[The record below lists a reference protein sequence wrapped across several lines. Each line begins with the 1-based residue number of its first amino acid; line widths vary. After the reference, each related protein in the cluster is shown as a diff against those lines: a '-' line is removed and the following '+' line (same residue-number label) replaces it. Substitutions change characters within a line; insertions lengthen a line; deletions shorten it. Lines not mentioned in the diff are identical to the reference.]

1 MPHTLRT
8 LSLRCAARSQP
19 LLGGQGAAPSPGTSP
34 ARAREPPGPFG
45 CGARGAQH
53 RLGMSTAQQPC
64 SPWHTPHGDPSPSP
78 SPRPHLGLLPKTWE
92 EPVQGGCRG
101 GAQAPCTPWL
111 QGADPWSRSP
121 VVQSI
126 TSTTSTTT
134 PALPA
139 GNTCT
144 GRSERGNPPPVPSR
158 REEAL
163 PGPTMAA
170 SRRLC
175 LRFLAVQHRGP
186 VARHGPA
193 RQGCAGGTRELAGAL
208 VAGTGRCHARTFP
221 RWDLPGSAGIPA
233 QDPAGSSPG
242 LVPGRRPQALFA
254 PQAVVFPDPGCRR
267 CQETPAPPRCSSA
280 MSQEVFLP
288 PGPAGCR
295 APAGS
300 CHLRPAAGTLVPPQP
315 RGPGGPHAARPV
327 LHCPA
332 LLSSRLRSSSA
343 TMAKHQAHSAEC
355 MELPRLR

>member
-1 MPHTLRT
+1 MPMPHTLRT

-139 GNTCT
+139 GNTCA

-158 REEAL
+158 
-163 PGPTMAA
+163 
-170 SRRLC
+170 
-175 LRFLAVQHRGP
+175 
-186 VARHGPA
+186 
-193 RQGCAGGTRELAGAL
+193 
-208 VAGTGRCHARTFP
+208 
-221 RWDLPGSAGIPA
+221 
-233 QDPAGSSPG
+233 PAG
-242 LVPGRRPQALFA
+242 RKR
-254 PQAVVFPDPGCRR
+254 CRAQQWQR
-267 CQETPAPPRCSSA
+267 
-280 MSQEVFLP
+280 
-288 PGPAGCR
+288 PAGCACASSPCSTAAPWHGTAPHGR
-295 APAGS
+295 AVPVAPGSSLVHLWQGPGAATLGLSPDGISPALRGS
-300 CHLRPAAGTLVPPQP
+300 PLRILQAAPLASCLAGDPRPSLPHRRWFSLTPAAEGARRP
-315 RGPGGPHAARPV
+315 RPRHAAAQR
-327 LHCPA
+327 
-332 LLSSRLRSSSA
+332 
-343 TMAKHQAHSAEC
+343 
-355 MELPRLR
+355 